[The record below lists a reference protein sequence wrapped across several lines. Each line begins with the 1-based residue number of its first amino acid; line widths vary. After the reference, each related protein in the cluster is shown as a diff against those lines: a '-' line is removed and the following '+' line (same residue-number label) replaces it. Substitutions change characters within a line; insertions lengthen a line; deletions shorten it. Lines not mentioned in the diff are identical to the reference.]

1 MLTEH
6 GLTKVAEGVFEL
18 RLPIPFEDGLVN
30 VFLFADGDEADLLD
44 CGMNSDESVATIKS
58 AIAGIGAKRLRKL
71 VITHIHPDHYG
82 AAGSLAG
89 EGMADLYI
97 HRLEVP
103 LVHPRYVELEQLV
116 KEVRTY
122 LLVNGVPADD
132 AEVLSNSQRALSQ
145 VVKTAE
151 PSVQLDGA
159 ELLQMGRRRLRV
171 EWTPGH
177 SPGHICLYDRKDRL
191 LFAGDHM
198 LPELSPN
205 IGLHPQSTP
214 DPLHE
219 YLDGLRRLAA
229 YEPELILPSHGRPFT
244 DAPARVKVLEAH
256 HKKRL
261 EQIVAIVGR
270 GKETGWE
277 VALELWGPRANLY
290 EKRLALQEALAH
302 LQALAVDSRVSKSSR
317 PPLCAGRPLDSE
329 GQQLRRVAADTHHP
343 GSGVSAYNR
352 SQGLDH
358 QRLGDRIQLSADPLR
373 VRFRVG
379 VADDHANTVA
389 SIDVAR
395 ELDDSVQ
402 RSVERAHAFERGD
415 QPVADAQDRLHLQH
429 RPDECACIPDPSPAT
444 QEFERGDR
452 EVSLNA
458 RSHLENLGFNCSSVL
473 SARRER
479 GSRQGDEP

>member
-6 GLTKVAEGVFEL
+6 GLTEVVDGVFEL

-44 CGMNSDESVATIKS
+44 CGMNSDESVDAIKQ
-58 AIAGIGAKRLRKL
+58 AIAHIGGRRLRRL
-71 VITHIHPDHYG
+71 VVTHIHPDHYG
-82 AAGSLAG
+82 AAGTFAG
-89 EGMADLYI
+89 EGLADLYI

-122 LLVNGVPADD
+122 LLVNGVPPGDS
-132 AEVLSNSQRALSQ
+132 EVLSNSQRALSQ

-159 ELLQMGRRRLRV
+159 ESLQMGRRTLRV

-177 SPGHICLYDRKDRL
+177 SPGHICLYDRRDSL

-256 HKKRL
+256 HRRRL
-261 EQIVAIVGR
+261 EQIVEIVGH
-270 GKETGWE
+270 GKQTGWE
-277 VALELWGPRANLY
+277 VALELWGPRENLY

-302 LQALAVDSRVSKSSR
+302 LQALAVDDRVEKSVTPES
-317 PPLCAGRPLDSE
+317 
-329 GQQLRRVAADTHHP
+329 
-343 GSGVSAYNR
+343 
-352 SQGLDH
+352 
-358 QRLGDRIQLSADPLR
+358 
-373 VRFRVG
+373 VRW
-379 VADDHANTVA
+379 T
-389 SIDVAR
+389 
-395 ELDDSVQ
+395 
-402 RSVERAHAFERGD
+402 
-415 QPVADAQDRLHLQH
+415 
-429 RPDECACIPDPSPAT
+429 PA
-444 QEFERGDR
+444 
-452 EVSLNA
+452 
-458 RSHLENLGFNCSSVL
+458 
-473 SARRER
+473 
-479 GSRQGDEP
+479 